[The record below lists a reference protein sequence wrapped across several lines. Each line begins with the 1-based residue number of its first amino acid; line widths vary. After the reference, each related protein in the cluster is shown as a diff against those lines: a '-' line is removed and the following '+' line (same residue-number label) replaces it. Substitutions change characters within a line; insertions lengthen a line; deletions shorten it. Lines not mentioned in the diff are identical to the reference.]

1 MIAADHQTA
10 ADPSL
15 SWITQADREAVDE
28 RAPTPLYH
36 QLYVILR
43 DKIVSGVFHFGDQL
57 PSEHE
62 LAREFNVSRIT
73 VKRALD
79 DLAGARLV
87 VRQRGR
93 GTHVTHTYQPQAVQ
107 APLGGLLDNLA
118 AYGKR
123 TEARLLEFGWE
134 LPPPQIGH
142 ALAVPAREQ
151 VLRMVR
157 LRLLDGVPFSHL
169 TSHTIASVGQRFTQ
183 RDFQGTLRL
192 AAFEQAGV
200 TIARAVQTLSATL
213 ADARVATLLQ
223 MDVGAPLLVLS
234 RVMYDRAS
242 VPFDHLTVLY
252 RPDMFQYQMEL
263 IPADQPGDWRPAVTA
278 GE

>member
-1 MIAADHQTA
+1 MGATPQEFARPDWLTE
-10 ADPSL
+10 
-15 SWITQADREAVDE
+15 ADRDGIDE
-28 RAPTPLYH
+28 RSPTPLYH

-43 DKIVSGVFHFGDQL
+43 EKILSGAFAQGDQL

-79 DLAGARLV
+79 DLAAARLV

-93 GTHVTHTYQPQAVQ
+93 GTHVTHAYQPQAVQ

-123 TEARLLEFGWE
+123 TAAALIEFGRE
-134 LPPPQIGH
+134 LPPPHIAH
-142 ALAVPAREQ
+142 ALAIPPRTQ

-157 LRLLDGVPFSHL
+157 TRSLDGEPFSHL
-169 TSHTIASVGQRFTQ
+169 TSHTIPAVGDSFT
-183 RDFQGTLRL
+183 RADFEGALRL
-192 AAFEQAGV
+192 AAFERAGV
-200 TIARAVQTLSATL
+200 KIKRAKQTLSATL
-213 ADARVATLLQ
+213 ADARVAQLLKV
-223 MDVGAPLLVLS
+223 DVGAPLLVLT
-234 RVMYDRAS
+234 RVLYDS
-242 VPFDHLTVLY
+242 HDVPFDHLTVLY
-252 RPDMFQYQMEL
+252 RPDMFQYQMDLTPSEEPGSWK
-263 IPADQPGDWRPAVTA
+263 PALTA